1 MSYSSVIEYL
11 YGLQKHGIKLGLE
24 TMRLLLDRVGH
35 PQSSLQVL
43 HIGGTNGKGS
53 TASMAA
59 AVLHCA
65 GRRVGLYTS
74 PHLVDFRERIR
85 VNGAMIP
92 GERVEAL
99 LARLRAVLT
108 DDLHPTFFEMTTA
121 LAFLHFAES
130 AVDVAVL
137 EVGLGGRFDATNVV
151 EQPLACA
158 ITTIGMDHQEYLGT
172 TEEAIAFEK
181 GGIIKPGVPVVIGQM
196 GPEAEQVLSR
206 LAKDRSAPLWRLGRE
221 FSLERARDGRLV
233 YRGDTHV
240 IEGVECGL
248 VGRHQWDN
256 AACTLALLEAAD
268 QRGMPLDER
277 AVLEGLRTVSW
288 EGRLETIDETPH
300 VVLDGAHNPAAAE
313 VLARY
318 LTDYSAQH
326 PDSRIILVWG
336 MMRDKDHRGFIT
348 PLLPVVSE
356 IVLTQAALARSA
368 RVHELRAVLDE
379 WSGPVQEAM
388 LPTDAVALARSR
400 AMPQDLLCITG
411 SLMLLGDIKA
421 AIRGCDLSPIR
432 G

>member
-1 MSYSSVIEYL
+1 MSYASVIEYL

-24 TMRLLLDRVGH
+24 TMRLLLNRVGNPH
-35 PQSSLQVL
+35 ASLRVL
-43 HIGGTNGKGS
+43 HVGGTNGKGS

-85 VNGAMIP
+85 VNGQMIP
-92 GERVEAL
+92 EDRVEAL
-99 LARLRAVLT
+99 LARLRAVLA

-158 ITTIGMDHQEYLGT
+158 ITTIGMDHQEYLGH
-172 TEEAIAFEK
+172 TEAAIAFEK
-181 GGIIKPGVPVVIGQM
+181 GGIIKPRVPVVVGRM
-196 GPEAEQVLSR
+196 GPNAEQVLAYI
-206 LAKDRSAPLWRLGRE
+206 AKERVAPLWRLGRE
-221 FSLERARDGRLV
+221 FSLERDRTGRLV
-233 YRGDTHV
+233 YRGATHV
-240 IEGVECGL
+240 IEDVECGL
-248 VGRHQWDN
+248 AGCHQWDN
-256 AACTLALLEAAD
+256 AACGLALLEAAEQGGIPMD
-268 QRGMPLDER
+268 RE
-277 AVLEGLRTVSW
+277 AALEGLRTVAW
-288 EGRLETIDETPH
+288 EGRLETVDEEPK
-300 VVLDGAHNPAAAE
+300 VILDGAHNPAAAD

-318 LTDYSAQH
+318 LTDYAVQH
-326 PDSRIILVWG
+326 PASRIILVWG

-348 PLLPVVSE
+348 PLLPVISE
-356 IVLTQAALARSA
+356 IVLTQAALSRSA
-368 RVHELRAVLDE
+368 TVHELRAALDE
-379 WSGPVQEAM
+379 WSGPVLETT
-388 LPTDAVALARSR
+388 LPTDAVTLARSR
-400 AMPQDLLCITG
+400 AKSHDLICIAG

-421 AIRGCDLSPIR
+421 AMRGCDLSPVR

>member
-1 MSYSSVIEYL
+1 
-11 YGLQKHGIKLGLE
+11 
-24 TMRLLLDRVGH
+24 
-35 PQSSLQVL
+35 
-43 HIGGTNGKGS
+43 
-53 TASMAA
+53 
-59 AVLHCA
+59 
-65 GRRVGLYTS
+65 
-74 PHLVDFRERIR
+74 
-85 VNGAMIP
+85 
-92 GERVEAL
+92 
-99 LARLRAVLT
+99 
-108 DDLHPTFFEMTTA
+108 
-121 LAFLHFAES
+121 
-130 AVDVAVL
+130 
-137 EVGLGGRFDATNVV
+137 
-151 EQPLACA
+151 
-158 ITTIGMDHQEYLGT
+158 
-172 TEEAIAFEK
+172 
-181 GGIIKPGVPVVIGQM
+181 
-196 GPEAEQVLSR
+196 
-206 LAKDRSAPLWRLGRE
+206 
-221 FSLERARDGRLV
+221 
-233 YRGDTHV
+233 
-240 IEGVECGL
+240 
-248 VGRHQWDN
+248 
-256 AACTLALLEAAD
+256 
-268 QRGMPLDER
+268 MPLDER

-400 AMPQDLLCITG
+400 AMSQDLLCITG